1 MVWKQGLEYQ
11 RQRESYRAKVVAAAV
26 LLMLGALPY
35 GLTACFRVEPPLAGV
50 DLEFIGEVR
59 EETSATFLGAR
70 TSWVEVPQKVEH
82 EGETY
87 YTYSAEGTKGDAW
100 TLPWPWLADWAEGL
114 CRRTAGTELQPLEG
128 YEGVWARWSGPDAHR
143 LVIRRGNTVVRLNSW
158 PGSRPDEDWLNTILS
173 CLEGGTPS

>member
-1 MVWKQGLEYQ
+1 MAEQNVQ
-11 RQRESYRAKVVAAAV
+11 R
-26 LLMLGALPY
+26 LP
-35 GLTACFRVEPPLAGV
+35 
-50 DLEFIGEVR
+50 
-59 EETSATFLGAR
+59 
-70 TSWVEVPQKVEH
+70 
-82 EGETY
+82 
-87 YTYSAEGTKGDAW
+87 
-100 TLPWPWLADWAEGL
+100 AEGL